1 MHILTYLRRHS
12 LLFIGVA
19 IGLLIGG
26 GAAIAATT
34 TSSTTIHACV
44 SRKNGAVYIA
54 KRCTKTTRTLN
65 FNQRGP
71 TGATGPA
78 GAAGAAAPSISGDV
92 GDNSAIGSQQGLTIT
107 QTGTGTYN
115 VTITACPGRGTDLVG
130 SPNGAPVGSSTTG
143 PPSVVVTGSGSSY
156 QVTAGNISG
165 GTVVP
170 TDQGFDLV
178 GECA

>member
-54 KRCTKTTRTLN
+54 KKCTKTTKALS

-78 GAAGAAAPSISGDV
+78 GATGAA
-92 GDNSAIGSQQGLTIT
+92 
-107 QTGTGTYN
+107 
-115 VTITACPGRGTDLVG
+115 GTDLVG